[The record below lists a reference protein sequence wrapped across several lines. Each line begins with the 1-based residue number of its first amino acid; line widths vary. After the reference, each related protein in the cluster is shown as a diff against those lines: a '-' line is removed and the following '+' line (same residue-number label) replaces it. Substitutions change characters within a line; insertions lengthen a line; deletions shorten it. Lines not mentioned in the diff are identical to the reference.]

1 VSRNLPR
8 AVKNGS
14 DLEARTNMSFAC
26 LIAGM
31 SFNDATPHFG
41 HAFGHTL
48 GSLHHIPHGIACAI
62 AQPGV
67 IQTVAGI
74 MPEKVR
80 RIGELMGLKLGK
92 DPAPAELGRRVSEGI
107 AAFSKTIGV
116 PTLKELNIK
125 EADLPILAEGMTK
138 DVCFRFLP
146 VTLEVKDI
154 LNVLQGV
161 YSR

>member
-1 VSRNLPR
+1 
-8 AVKNGS
+8 
-14 DLEARTNMSFAC
+14 MSFAC

-31 SFNDATPHFG
+31 SFNDSTPHFG

-67 IQTVAGI
+67 IQIIAGI

-80 RIGELMGLKLGK
+80 RIGELMRLELGK
-92 DPAPAELGRRVSEGI
+92 DLTSSELGRRVSEGI
-107 AAFSKTIGV
+107 ASFSKTIGV
-116 PTLKELNIK
+116 PTLKGLNIK
-125 EADLPILAEGMTK
+125 EADLPSLAEGMTK

-146 VTLEVKDI
+146 VKLEVRDI
-154 LNVLQGV
+154 LSVLQGV